1 MKKLICF
8 LALCAALVLPA
19 KAAAPENSFIL
30 SAEADGKVII
40 APEYVSYSEGQTVGE
55 ALANS
60 GHDFY
65 GLKEGWIYE
74 IDGIA
79 GEFTR
84 SDETGNYSLDNQASN
99 VKYFRFSEETES
111 AAEAWLQPLMTAMAD
126 YLTEEADI
134 RKAAEAFQHTFSN
147 GLHIRALLRAAFVQ
161 VKFDLFGLR
170 QAFKAAEQH
179 PAQ

>member
-19 KAAAPENSFIL
+19 KAAAPENAFIL

-40 APEYVSYSEGQTVGE
+40 APEYVSYTEGQSVKE
-55 ALANS
+55 ALLAS
-60 GHDFY
+60 GHDFF
-65 GLKEGWIYE
+65 GLEDGWIYE
-74 IDGIA
+74 IDGVA

-84 SDETGNYSLDNQASN
+84 SDETGNYSLENSAAN

-126 YLTEEADI
+126 YLTEEADV
-134 RKAAEAFQHTFSN
+134 RKAA
-147 GLHIRALLRAAFVQ
+147 G
-161 VKFDLFGLR
+161 
-170 QAFKAAEQH
+170 AEY
-179 PAQ
+179 